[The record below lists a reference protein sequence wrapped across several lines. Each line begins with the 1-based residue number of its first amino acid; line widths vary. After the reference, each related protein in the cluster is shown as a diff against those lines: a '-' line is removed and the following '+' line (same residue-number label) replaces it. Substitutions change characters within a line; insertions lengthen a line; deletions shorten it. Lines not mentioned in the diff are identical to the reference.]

1 MEKERLIIK
10 NFGPIVEADI
20 EIKPFM
26 VFIGE
31 SGSGKSV
38 ILKLLSLLRWIA
50 KKNRLNILAKRL
62 GAKGLYRFRIDRIIK
77 ESGLNDFLSNTTF
90 VQYFTDFEEIVIDIN
105 EKKLS
110 LNIKSYREEE
120 VIFEKISFI
129 TDDRFAIAMLL
140 NNQIRGVMPYHL
152 QKTYEDFEESFQ
164 ALSDS
169 KKAKIDTMGIELTK
183 EKYGIQEKF
192 FIKKG
197 DSKTQLHNSSSG
209 MKSVTII
216 ELISYYFAYR
226 FSWRAKLKQIL
237 FDIFLSIDFANM
249 ERASQTIYEKDV
261 IFRVYFFIEEPELS
275 LFPNMQKKLVE
286 HLSKIFNQ
294 KKNIHI
300 AFSTHSPYILSALN
314 CLLLAQEVVSKN
326 QNLKEKVENIIPSR
340 FWLDIKRFDAFKIK
354 NGEVKSIIDK
364 ETKLILADEIDEVS
378 EEIGEMFDSLLD
390 LEYK

>member
-1 MEKERLIIK
+1 
-10 NFGPIVEADI
+10 
-20 EIKPFM
+20 
-26 VFIGE
+26 
-31 SGSGKSV
+31 
-38 ILKLLSLLRWIA
+38 
-50 KKNRLNILAKRL
+50 
-62 GAKGLYRFRIDRIIK
+62 
-77 ESGLNDFLSNTTF
+77 
-90 VQYFTDFEEIVIDIN
+90 
-105 EKKLS
+105 
-110 LNIKSYREEE
+110 
-120 VIFEKISFI
+120 
-129 TDDRFAIAMLL
+129 MLL